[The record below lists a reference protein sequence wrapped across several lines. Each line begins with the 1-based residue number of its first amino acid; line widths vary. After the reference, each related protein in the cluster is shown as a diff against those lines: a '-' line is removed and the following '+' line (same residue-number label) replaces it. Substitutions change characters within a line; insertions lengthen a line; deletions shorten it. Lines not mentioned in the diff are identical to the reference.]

1 MKEKD
6 KFLQYYNISESEY
19 EKANIS
25 WDVLQKIYNNYVDER
40 YDNYQAIGNEFVKEL
55 FRDPST
61 LNLHSYYWRVKD
73 PEHLLAKIIRKRTEN
88 YKKYKN
94 LNEENYWLI
103 VRDLIGF
110 RGLIIFKEEWPS
122 VHEKIISYFNDK
134 PEWYI
139 DNEGYSKFI
148 REDDHYLAEPTR
160 AHIREGDNSKM
171 YERYLG
177 GPNIIRKQSYRAVH
191 YIVKYHGVCIELQ
204 LRTLFED
211 ALGEMDHTIRYPL
224 HVSDER
230 LNRYAGIMNQLVGV
244 VDELGSFYQE
254 LYREKRLVETSLE
267 EIPKIE
273 NIKELPHD
281 ALTIKPV
288 RHMEAPVVC
297 LDNIIKN

>member
-6 KFLQYYNISESEY
+6 KFLHYYRISESEY

-25 WDVLQKIYNNYVDER
+25 WDILDEIYNNYANER
-40 YDNYQAIGNEFVKEL
+40 YDSYQAVANELVNEL
-55 FRDPST
+55 FSDPRK
-61 LNLHSYYWRVKD
+61 LNLHSYYWRVKE
-73 PEHLLAKIIRKRTEN
+73 PEHLIAKIIRKRTEN
-88 YKKYKN
+88 YKKYES
-94 LNEENYWLI
+94 LNENNYWMI

-122 VHEKIISYFNDK
+122 VHEKIISNFKDK

-139 DNEGYSKFI
+139 DNGDYSKFMG
-148 REDDHYLAEPTR
+148 EGDHYLVEPTM

-177 GPNIIRKQSYRAVH
+177 SPNIIRKQSYRAVH
-191 YIVKYHGVCIELQ
+191 YIIKYHDVCIELQ

-211 ALGEMDHTIRYPL
+211 ALGEMDHMIRYPL
-224 HVSDER
+224 HVADER

-254 LYREKRLVETSLE
+254 LYREKRVTQASTDG
-267 EIPKIE
+267 IPPNE

-281 ALTIKPV
+281 ISMVSQVK
-288 RHMEAPVVC
+288 HMQTPIAC
-297 LDNIIKN
+297 LDNILKN